1 MRLRTF
7 STRFLFRTWYAVGAA
22 TAVGLLATYAVFQWE
37 DSKEEIQLRADLR
50 QRANAEY
57 PLIRESL
64 VSYIEGLESL
74 RNLFGLQRFTS
85 VGKFRAMAQ
94 ALMEKHP
101 AYSELRWIPSVKESE
116 RSLYEQQGQ
125 QVLSLDFRIQPP
137 VTPGKGEK
145 PDAYPVFYVEPLID
159 RKLLGQD
166 LRETELGKTLAE
178 ARNTRRTVLT
188 PMEST
193 ASGRSKIVSV
203 VCPVFALGL
212 EDGPSIRRGDF
223 LGFVVGTVR
232 LQRALDEARSNH
244 ADRATDV
251 MLVDATPGTPSQS
264 RLLYFN
270 SATNELDSGGEAGF
284 RSDWYREMP
293 LLIGGRIWLVLERGN
308 SLWLSLHEDE
318 SFHFGWIGMLAFTGL
333 TGLYLHKLVRRS
345 ETSEARAAHQAAE
358 IEAMK
363 DDVGDDAR
371 RREAAE
377 TMLRS
382 SQQQLHALMEN
393 SPSAIF
399 IKDVEGRY
407 LTVNRRFA
415 EMHGRTR
422 DHFVGR
428 SDLDLFSPE
437 VASRLRLSD
446 ARVLSS
452 GKAIE
457 LEDSLMLPNGN
468 HTSIVH
474 KFPLMDEEG
483 NVHGLCGIATDISE
497 RKRAEAEVRES
508 RRQLES
514 LLGQLPGMAFRF
526 INDGHL
532 SPVYVSR
539 GALGLTGHSARDF
552 VEGVVKFD
560 EVIHPDD
567 RERAKNSISSAVK
580 KRRSFEVE
588 YRIIDRSG
596 RVKWVL
602 ERGQGVYDE
611 DGKLL
616 FIEGLAIDITQRK
629 DAESEKL
636 LVERRLLEGQKLESI
651 GVLAGG
657 IAHDFNNLLTGIIG
671 NANLAALDASV
682 SPRVQQN
689 LKQIEIASQRAAE
702 LCQQMLA
709 YAGKGRFMVHRV
721 ELGSLVENTVP
732 LLRAS
737 ISKRAQL
744 QFDLT
749 PGLPPV
755 LADPTQMRQIVMNLV
770 LNASEALGDQ
780 DGEIVIT
787 TRLVRPT
794 AEDFAGGASLVPP
807 EFGQDFV
814 LFQVRDTGC
823 GMTPETMAKIFDP
836 FFTTKFA
843 GRGLGLAAVQG
854 IIRSHKGGL
863 KVVSNPGKGSTFTL
877 LFPVVN
883 GPVEPGPTRGR
894 ITAPVWRRE
903 GTALVIDDEDHV
915 RNVTAGLLHSCGFRT
930 ELARDGYE
938 GVDIFRV
945 RPHEFDV
952 VMLDMTMPRLSGEE
966 TLQLLREV
974 SPDVRVLFMSGYN
987 RREVVDA
994 LAGSGVL
1001 SFIQKPFTLEA
1012 LRDQLQA
1019 MLA

>member
-1 MRLRTF
+1 MRLRSF
-7 STRFLFRTWYAVGAA
+7 SNRFLFRTWYAVGTA
-22 TAVGLLATYAVFQWE
+22 TAVGLLATYAIFQWE
-37 DSKEEIQLRADLR
+37 NSRERDRLRADLR

-64 VSYIEGLESL
+64 VGYIDGVESL
-74 RNLFGLQRFTS
+74 RNLFALQRFTS
-85 VGKFRAMAQ
+85 IGKFRALAQ
-94 ALMEKHP
+94 ALIDKHP
-101 AYSELRWIPSVKESE
+101 AYSELRWIPAVKDTE
-116 RSLYEQQGQ
+116 RALFEKQGV
-125 QVLSLDFRIQPP
+125 QVLAPDFRIQPP
-137 VTPGKGEK
+137 PTPGKTEK
-145 PDAYPVFYVEPLID
+145 PDVYPLFYVEPAINS
-159 RKLLGQD
+159 KLLGQD
-166 LRETELGKTLAE
+166 LRETDLGKTLNE
-178 ARNTRRTVLT
+178 ARNTRRTVIT
-188 PMEST
+188 PLQD
-193 ASGRSKIVSV
+193 ASSPRNRVVSV
-203 VCPVFALGL
+203 VTPVFGL
-212 EDGPSIRRGDF
+212 STEDGPAVKRGDF
-223 LGFVVGTVR
+223 LGFVVAAVR
-232 LQRALDEARSNH
+232 VQRALDETRNTH

-251 MLVDATPGTPSQS
+251 MLVDTTPGTPASS
-264 RLLYFN
+264 RVLYFH
-270 SATNELDSGGEAGF
+270 SATGELDSGGEAGF

-293 LLIGGRIWLVLERGN
+293 LIIGGRVWLVLERGN
-308 SLWLSLHEDE
+308 GLWLALHEDE
-318 SFHFGWIGMLAFTGL
+318 SVHFGWLGMLAFTGL
-333 TGLYLHKLVRRS
+333 TALYLHKLVRRS
-345 ETSEARAAHQAAE
+345 ETSEARAARHAAE
-358 IEAMK
+358 IEAMR

-377 TMLRS
+377 MLLRS

-399 IKDVEGRY
+399 MKDVEGRY

-428 SDLDLFSPE
+428 SDLDLFPPE

-474 KFPLMDEEG
+474 KFPLMDESG

-532 SPVYVSR
+532 SPIYVSR

-552 VEGVVKFD
+552 VEGVVKFE

-567 RERAKNSISSAVK
+567 RERAKNSVSSAVK

-611 DGKLL
+611 EGKLL

-671 NANLAALDASV
+671 NANLAELDSSV

-721 ELGSLVENTVP
+721 EMGSLVENTVP

-770 LNASEALGDQ
+770 LNASEALGEQ

-794 AEDFAGGASLVPP
+794 AEDFGGGASLVPP

-814 LFQVRDTGC
+814 FFQVRDTGC

-863 KVVSNPGKGSTFTL
+863 KVVSSPGKGSTFTL
-877 LFPVVN
+877 LFPVVS
-883 GPVEPGPTRGR
+883 GPVEPGPSRR
-894 ITAPVWRRE
+894 IVAPAWRRE
-903 GTALVIDDEDHV
+903 GLALIIDDEDHV

-938 GVDIFRV
+938 GVDIFRIK
-945 RPHEFDV
+945 PNEFDV